1 MDFSSIIKGSE
12 HFKNKD
18 FKKYKNKFID
28 LVKNGQHPKV
38 LFIGCS
44 DSRVVPNLITQS
56 EPGDLFVM
64 RNIGNFVPPFKP
76 DVDFHGTAAAIE
88 YAVSILKV
96 TDIIVCG
103 HSHCGA
109 IKGVYQRDELD
120 KEELIHVHK
129 WLELGLNAKKVVEM
143 SENEHNLNLTMEKKL
158 TLTEKISVVFSL
170 NNLLTYPEVEEKV
183 RVGELFLRG
192 WYYRIEDGE
201 IEYYDDEKSEFSPL
215 N

>member
-76 DVDFHGTAAAIE
+76 DVEFHGTAAAIE

-109 IKGVYQRDELD
+109 IKGVYQRDELN

-129 WLELGLNAKKVVEM
+129 WLELGLNAKRVVE
-143 SENEHNLNLTMEKKL
+143 EGEREHGFSLTMEKKL

-170 NNLLTYPEVEEKV
+170 NNLLTYPKVEE
-183 RVGELFLRG
+183 RVKTGELFLRG

>member
-1 MDFSSIIKGSE
+1 
-12 HFKNKD
+12 
-18 FKKYKNKFID
+18 
-28 LVKNGQHPKV
+28 
-38 LFIGCS
+38 
-44 DSRVVPNLITQS
+44 
-56 EPGDLFVM
+56 
-64 RNIGNFVPPFKP
+64 
-76 DVDFHGTAAAIE
+76 
-88 YAVSILKV
+88 
-96 TDIIVCG
+96 
-103 HSHCGA
+103 
-109 IKGVYQRDELD
+109 
-120 KEELIHVHK
+120 
-129 WLELGLNAKKVVEM
+129 M